1 MMGMD
6 VFRLISAYFYTINLL
21 ALALFGIDK
30 RRAKRGGRRIP
41 ELWLLAVAVAGG
53 SVGAIGGML
62 SFRHK
67 KRKPRFSVGL
77 PVILAIQVLFLLGV
91 IWAVSL

>member
-1 MMGMD
+1 MTYLYI
-6 VFRLISAYFYTINLL
+6 VNLL

-30 RRAKRGGRRIP
+30 HRAKHGGQRIP
-41 ELWLLAVAVAGG
+41 ELTLLLVAVIGG

-67 KRKPRFSVGL
+67 TRKPRFSVGL
-77 PVILAIQVLFLLGV
+77 PVILGLQVVFMLGV
-91 IWAVSL
+91 IWAVGL

>member
-1 MMGMD
+1 MD
-6 VFRLISAYFYTINLL
+6 AFKLVLVYLYAVNLF
-21 ALALFGIDK
+21 ALALFGVDK
-30 RRAKRGGRRIP
+30 RRAVRDGRRIP
-41 ELWLLAVAVAGG
+41 EYVLLGVAVIGG

-67 KRKPRFSVGL
+67 TRKPRFSVGL
-77 PVILAIQVLFLLGV
+77 PVILAIQLLFFLGV

>member
-1 MMGMD
+1 MD
-6 VFRLISAYFYTINLL
+6 MFRIILAYLYIVNLL

-30 RRAKRGGRRIP
+30 YRAKRGGQRIP
-41 ELWLLAVAVAGG
+41 ELWLLLVAVIGG

-67 KRKPRFSVGL
+67 TRKPRFSVGL
-77 PVILAIQVLFLLGV
+77 PVILGLQVVFMLGV
-91 IWAVSL
+91 IWAVGL

>member
-1 MMGMD
+1 MD
-6 VFRLISAYFYTINLL
+6 VFQLVLAYFYIINLL

-30 RRAKRGGRRIP
+30 HRAKHGGQRIP
-41 ELWLLAVAVAGG
+41 ELTLLLVAVLGG

-67 KRKPRFSVGL
+67 TRKPRFSVGL
-77 PVILAIQVLFLLGV
+77 PVILAIQILFLLGV
-91 IWAVSL
+91 IWAASL

>member
-1 MMGMD
+1 MD
-6 VFRLISAYFYTINLL
+6 VFQLVLAYFYIINLL

-30 RRAKRGGRRIP
+30 RRAKRGGQRIP
-41 ELWLLAVAVAGG
+41 ELTLLLVAVLGG

-67 KRKPRFSVGL
+67 TRKPRFSVGL
-77 PVILAIQVLFLLGV
+77 PVILAIQILFLLGV
-91 IWAVSL
+91 IWAASL

>member
-1 MMGMD
+1 MTYLYI
-6 VFRLISAYFYTINLL
+6 VNLL

-30 RRAKRGGRRIP
+30 YRAKRGGQRIP
-41 ELWLLAVAVAGG
+41 ELWLLLVAVIGG

-67 KRKPRFSVGL
+67 TRKPRFSVGL
-77 PVILAIQVLFLLGV
+77 PVILGLQVVFMLGV
-91 IWAVSL
+91 IWAVGL

>member
-1 MMGMD
+1 MTYLYI
-6 VFRLISAYFYTINLL
+6 VNLL

-30 RRAKRGGRRIP
+30 YRAKRGGQRIP
-41 ELWLLAVAVAGG
+41 ELWLLLVAVFGG

-67 KRKPRFSVGL
+67 TRKPRFSVGL
-77 PVILAIQVLFLLGV
+77 PVILGLQVVFMLGV
-91 IWAVSL
+91 IWAVGL